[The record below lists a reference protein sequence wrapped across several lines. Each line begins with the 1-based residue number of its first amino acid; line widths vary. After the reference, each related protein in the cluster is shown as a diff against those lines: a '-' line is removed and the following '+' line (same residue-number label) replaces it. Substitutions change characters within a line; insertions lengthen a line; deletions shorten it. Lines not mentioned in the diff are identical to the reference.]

1 MRVPATAEV
10 QVSTGGT
17 AASGRSAR
25 AAEDVVAV
33 GTQIAIVGPLPPPS
47 GGMANQTLQLARL
60 LAGEGLVVET
70 VQVNAPYSPRWVE
83 AVPVIRAAF
92 RLVPYVGRLWR
103 AAGRNDLFHVMAN
116 SGWSWH
122 LFAAPAIWIAR
133 FRGVPVVV
141 NYRGGEAE
149 TFLRRSAALVRLS
162 MRRTAAL
169 VVPSGFLQH
178 VFFQF
183 RLDARIVPNIVDLAK
198 FHPASTGPAGIHI
211 VIARNLEPLY
221 DIGTG
226 LRAMELLLRRFPD
239 ARMSIAGSGPERE
252 TLERLAGDL
261 GIGSCVRFTGKLD
274 SREMAELY
282 RRATICLNT
291 ALADNMPNSVLEAL
305 ASGLPVVS
313 TNVGGVPYLVEHEK
327 TAVLVEPGDAVG
339 MAEAMAR
346 VIENEAFRQRLVS
359 NGLDYV
365 KRFTWE
371 QIGALW
377 LWTYREAL
385 A

>member
-1 MRVPATAEV
+1 
-10 QVSTGGT
+10 
-17 AASGRSAR
+17 
-25 AAEDVVAV
+25 
-33 GTQIAIVGPLPPPS
+33 
-47 GGMANQTLQLARL
+47 MANQTLQLARL
-60 LAGEGLVVET
+60 LVGERLVVET

-83 AVPVIRAAF
+83 AVPVIRATF

-103 AAGRNDLFHVMAN
+103 AAGRNDLMHVMAN

-122 LFAAPAIWIAR
+122 LFAAPAIWVAR

-149 TFLRRSAALVRLS
+149 TFLRRSAALVRFS

-169 VVPSGFLQH
+169 IVPSGFLQH
-178 VFFQF
+178 VFSGFG
-183 RLDARIVPNIVDLAK
+183 LDARIVPNIVDLAK
-198 FHPASTGPAGIHI
+198 FHPATAGPVGIHV

-221 DIGTG
+221 DIGAG
-226 LRAMELLLRRFPD
+226 LRAMALLVRRYPD

-252 TLERLAGDL
+252 ALERLADEL
-261 GIGSCVRFTGKLD
+261 GIGRQVHFTGKLD
-274 SREMAELY
+274 SGEMAELY
-282 RRATICLNT
+282 RQATLCLNT

-327 TAVLVEPGDAVG
+327 TAVLVEPGDASG
-339 MAEAMAR
+339 MTEAMAR
-346 VIENEAFRQRLVS
+346 VIEDDALRGRLVR
-359 NGLDYV
+359 NGLELV
-365 KRFTWE
+365 SGFTW
-371 QIGALW
+371 QAVGARW
-377 LWTYREAL
+377 LRTYREAL